1 MRHLNNLN
9 KYIGHDELFMIEHL
23 KNYNKSIVSK
33 GEKYIKSNFKVLD
46 FGAGIGT
53 LLDPFEFKFKIRPY
67 ALEIDTLQ
75 SNIIREK
82 GFYCFDNLNQ
92 VEKETFD
99 FIYSSNVFEH
109 IEDDNIELIE
119 LAKKLKPNGFLYLY
133 LPANNFLWSEL
144 DDKVLH
150 YRRYN
155 KENIKKLLKNS
166 NLTILDVKYC
176 DPIGAIFT
184 LLFKL
189 FSIQLKEVN
198 SKKLKMFDK
207 YFFPFNFILEKV
219 LIHKFGKNVMIILKK
234 Y

>member
-1 MRHLNNLN
+1 MRQLNNIN
-9 KYIGHDELFMIEHL
+9 TYIGHNELFIIENL
-23 KNYNKSIVSK
+23 KNYNTSIVSK
-33 GEKYIKSNFKVLD
+33 CEKYVKSNFKVLD

-53 LLDPFEFKFKIRPY
+53 LLEPFESKFKIRPY

-75 SNIIREK
+75 GNIIREK

-92 VEKETFD
+92 VEQEMFD

-109 IEDDNIELIE
+109 IEGDNIELIE
-119 LAKKLKPNGFLYLY
+119 LAKKLKPKCYLYLY

-155 KENIKKLLKNS
+155 DENIKKLIENS
-166 NLTILDVKYC
+166 NLDIIDVKYC

-189 FSIQLKEVN
+189 FRIELKDIN
-198 SKKLKMFDK
+198 SKKLKILDK
-207 YFFPFNFILEKV
+207 YFFPFNFILEKL
-219 LIHKFGKNVMIILKK
+219 LIYKFGKNVMLILKK
-234 Y
+234 K